1 MGSDDLRAY
10 VAEGAIPF
18 RSTEY
23 TDWMRLAD
31 VLAFDKRLQPQRREA
46 LDATLSDSVND
57 DDNASPA
64 SGRQR

>member
-1 MGSDDLRAY
+1 M
-10 VAEGAIPF
+10 PF

-31 VLAFDKRLQPQRREA
+31 VLAFDKRLRPQRREA
-46 LDATLSDSVND
+46 LDATLSDSVID